1 MNRKDRTLHALDEAL
16 AHYITKINSNKRQEY
31 KVPMPLVRK
40 LHEKLRNE
48 WWRYN
53 PSLGMPAGST
63 SVYKWY
69 LYELKRNC
77 FTYCT
82 YQLPQ
87 LTRSMWGSILTLQG
101 KLDRRKLIKLYADTV
116 RTKHPIEDG
125 LVLMYEH
132 DVSTLQC
139 GEVLGIPIDTLK
151 KHRAGL
157 VRYVELNYG
166 LPLPA
171 HDDVV
176 IGWEDIANLHEGN

>member
-1 MNRKDRTLHALDEAL
+1 
-16 AHYITKINSNKRQEY
+16 
-31 KVPMPLVRK
+31 
-40 LHEKLRNE
+40 
-48 WWRYN
+48 
-53 PSLGMPAGST
+53 
-63 SVYKWY
+63 
-69 LYELKRNC
+69 
-77 FTYCT
+77 
-82 YQLPQ
+82 
-87 LTRSMWGSILTLQG
+87 MWGSILTLQG

-176 IGWEDIANLHEGN
+176 IGWEDIANLHEGY